1 MELDTLLAHLQDSG
15 IKLWAE
21 GETLRY
27 SAAKDSLSPEL
38 IKQLKLSK
46 AELLTHLR
54 ASGALAARHEVIPR
68 VPRERELPLSPDQES
83 PWFLDQMLDGNPCDH
98 LARAYHLSGSLN
110 IAALE
115 RGINAVIERHE
126 ILRTVFR
133 TTNGRAYQ
141 HVLEHQNLRIEE
153 RDLRDLEQDERETN
167 ARKIC
172 TEETER
178 TFHLGRWPLI
188 RCSALRLAAEEWV
201 LVLVMHHIISDG
213 QSFDLMFDELEQLY
227 EEFTGGA
234 KAQLPVPPIQYADF
248 ASWRRQMVESE
259 SIADQLA
266 YWQERFDDG
275 ATVLE
280 LPTDKP
286 RPAVQSPSG
295 AKRPLTIP
303 AALCEQLRRMG
314 RDERATLFMVLLA
327 AFNALLY
334 RYSGQAQ
341 IAVGTPVSM
350 RNRPELNAA
359 IGLVV
364 NTLVL
369 ATATSGDLSFR
380 ELLHRVRK
388 TVINGFAHSEVP
400 FERLVNL
407 VRPGRDLSHNPLFQV
422 MLQVSSLP
430 TLRIGNLITKPFDFA
445 TGNSQYDLSFH
456 LYETDRGLDGYIEYD
471 TDLFAADRIDRM
483 AGHFEILLQGALA
496 DPDCTLA
503 ELPLLTDN
511 ERQQQ
516 LVTWNDSTFSV
527 PEDTT
532 IHGLFEARVGLAP
545 DAVAVRD
552 GDLSLT
558 FSELNRRSNRLA
570 NHLIS
575 KGVGPGAI
583 VAVCATRSAAAL
595 AALLGI
601 LKSGNA
607 YLPLDPSNPSKRLEF
622 MLEDSDAALLI
633 IEEELLDLL
642 PAAQVPRILLDGDET
657 AAFSQS
663 DINPL
668 VQLPQTAPAYII
680 YTSGSTG
687 TPKGVIGLH
696 RGSINRFHWMWER
709 YPFEA
714 EEICAQ
720 KTTLAFVDHVWE
732 VFGPLLQGVPVS
744 VIRDEVVRDAAQ
756 FVECMRQQEVTRIV
770 LVPSMLRA
778 ILDFDPNLG
787 SRLPKLKICVCSGE
801 ALSVDVAERFLI
813 AAPGVKL
820 LNLYGSSEVA
830 ADVTAHEVR
839 TADIKT
845 GAIPIGRP
853 IFNTK
858 LYVLDSNRQPLP
870 VGIPGELYV
879 GGFQLADGYLNRP
892 KLTEAHF
899 ANNPFD
905 DSGNSL
911 LYRTGD
917 LVCYRADGI
926 LNYVG
931 RSDQQVKV
939 RGYRVEL
946 GEIEQL
952 LMQHPAVSEA
962 VVTAREDVPGDMRIA
977 AYYMSGQQTPVSS
990 MELRDFLRE
999 KLPAYMVPS
1008 SFVQVVKWP
1017 LTPSNK
1023 VDRRALAVP
1032 NREHYAGWAYREPE
1046 SGLERTIASVWREL
1060 LQIDKVGVDDNLF
1073 DLGGHSLLLLQL
1085 RDRLADL
1092 FDKELP
1098 LVEIFR
1104 YPTVRML
1111 ANYFSCEARD
1121 NLPTFSKVE
1130 ERTRNRKESF
1140 AKFKRAADLR
1150 KGAA

>member
-15 IKLWAE
+15 IRLWAE

-54 ASGALAARHEVIPR
+54 ASGPLDVRHDVIPR
-68 VPRERELPLSPDQES
+68 VPRRSELPLSPDQES

-98 LARAYHLSGSLN
+98 LARAYHLRGSLD

-115 RGINAVIERHE
+115 RCINAVIERHE

-141 HVLEHQNLRIEE
+141 HIFEHQNLRIEE
-153 RDLRDLEQDERETN
+153 TDLRDLEQGERETA

-172 TEETER
+172 RDETLR
-178 TFHLGRWPLI
+178 TFDLSLWPLI
-188 RCSALRLAAEEWV
+188 RCRALRLADEKWV
-201 LVLVMHHIISDG
+201 LVLVMHHIVSDG

-234 KAQLPVPPIQYADF
+234 KAQLPALPIQYADF
-248 ASWRRQMVESE
+248 ASWRRRMVESE

-266 YWQERFDDG
+266 YWQKQFDDS

-303 AALCEQLRRMG
+303 AALCEQLRRIG

-359 IGLVV
+359 LGLVV

-380 ELLHRVRK
+380 ELLRRVRK
-388 TVINGFAHSEVP
+388 SVINGFAHSEVP
-400 FERLVNL
+400 FEQLVNI

-422 MLQVSSLP
+422 MLQASSLP
-430 TLRIGNLITKPFDFA
+430 TLRLGDLVAKPFDFP

-456 LYETDRGLDGYIEYD
+456 LYESDMGLEGYIEYD
-471 TDLFAADRIDRM
+471 TDLFTADRIDRM
-483 AGHFEILLQGALA
+483 AGHFQILLQGAIA
-496 DPDCTLA
+496 DPDCALA
-503 ELPLLTDN
+503 ELPLLTDS
-511 ERQQQ
+511 ERHQQ

-532 IHGLFEARVGLAP
+532 IHGLFEARADLTP

-570 NHLIS
+570 HHLIS
-575 KGVGPGAI
+575 EGVGPGAI

-595 AALLGI
+595 AALFGV

-607 YLPLDPSNPSKRLEF
+607 YLPLDPSNPSIRLEF

-633 IEEELLDLL
+633 IEEKLLDLVS
-642 PAAQVPRILLDGDET
+642 AAQIPRILLDGDET

-663 DINPL
+663 EINPL
-668 VQLPQTAPAYII
+668 VQLPPNAPAYII

-709 YPFEA
+709 YPFET

-732 VFGPLLQGVPVS
+732 VFGPLLQGLPVS
-744 VIRDEVVRDAAQ
+744 VIRDEVVRDPAQ
-756 FVECMRQQEVTRIV
+756 FVEYICQQEVTRIV

-801 ALSVDVAERFLI
+801 ALSVDVAERFLV

-830 ADVTAHEVR
+830 ADVTAHEVS
-839 TADIKT
+839 AVDIET

-858 LYVLDSNRQPLP
+858 LYVLDSNHQPLP

-879 GGFQLADGYLNRP
+879 GGLPLANGYLNRP
-892 KLTEAHF
+892 ELNETRF
-899 ANNPFD
+899 INNPLD

-917 LVCYRADGI
+917 LVCYRSDGI
-926 LNYVG
+926 LNYIG
-931 RSDQQVKV
+931 RSDQQIKV
-939 RGYRVEL
+939 RGYRIEL

-962 VVTAREDVPGDMRIA
+962 VVTAREDVPGDKRIT
-977 AYYMSGQQTPVSS
+977 AYYISTQQTLANTAS
-990 MELRDFLRE
+990 LGNFLKD

-1008 SFVQVVKWP
+1008 SFVRVAAWP
-1017 LTPSNK
+1017 LTPNNK
-1023 VDRRALAVP
+1023 VDRRALTAP
-1032 NREHYAGWAYREPE
+1032 EREHYSDQGYAEPKGQPE
-1046 SGLERTIASVWREL
+1046 KVIASIWQDL
-1060 LQIDKVGVDDNLF
+1060 LQIDIVGVDDNFF
-1073 DLGGHSLLLLQL
+1073 DLGGHSLLLVKLQS
-1085 RDRLADL
+1085 RLTST
-1092 FDKELP
+1092 FKKELP
-1098 LVEIFR
+1098 LIEIFR
-1104 YPTVRML
+1104 YPTIRML
-1111 ANYFSCEARD
+1111 AGYYSVLTENDPPVFSQ
-1121 NLPTFSKVE
+1121 VE
-1130 ERTRNRKESF
+1130 
-1140 AKFKRAADLR
+1140 KRARSQKQSLARFKHAAALR
-1150 KGAA
+1150 KGSV

>member
-1 MELDTLLAHLQDSG
+1 
-15 IKLWAE
+15 
-21 GETLRY
+21 
-27 SAAKDSLSPEL
+27 
-38 IKQLKLSK
+38 
-46 AELLTHLR
+46 
-54 ASGALAARHEVIPR
+54 
-68 VPRERELPLSPDQES
+68 
-83 PWFLDQMLDGNPCDH
+83 
-98 LARAYHLSGSLN
+98 
-110 IAALE
+110 
-115 RGINAVIERHE
+115 
-126 ILRTVFR
+126 
-133 TTNGRAYQ
+133 
-141 HVLEHQNLRIEE
+141 
-153 RDLRDLEQDERETN
+153 
-167 ARKIC
+167 
-172 TEETER
+172 
-178 TFHLGRWPLI
+178 
-188 RCSALRLAAEEWV
+188 
-201 LVLVMHHIISDG
+201 
-213 QSFDLMFDELEQLY
+213 
-227 EEFTGGA
+227 
-234 KAQLPVPPIQYADF
+234 
-248 ASWRRQMVESE
+248 
-259 SIADQLA
+259 
-266 YWQERFDDG
+266 
-275 ATVLE
+275 
-280 LPTDKP
+280 
-286 RPAVQSPSG
+286 
-295 AKRPLTIP
+295 
-303 AALCEQLRRMG
+303 
-314 RDERATLFMVLLA
+314 
-327 AFNALLY
+327 
-334 RYSGQAQ
+334 
-341 IAVGTPVSM
+341 
-350 RNRPELNAA
+350 
-359 IGLVV
+359 
-364 NTLVL
+364 
-369 ATATSGDLSFR
+369 
-380 ELLHRVRK
+380 
-388 TVINGFAHSEVP
+388 
-400 FERLVNL
+400 
-407 VRPGRDLSHNPLFQV
+407 

-430 TLRIGNLITKPFDFA
+430 TLRIGDLITKPFDFA

-503 ELPLLTDN
+503 ELPLLTDS

-527 PEDTT
+527 PENTT
-532 IHGLFEARVGLAP
+532 IHGLFEARVGIAP

-756 FVECMRQQEVTRIV
+756 FVECMRQQEITRIV

-787 SRLPKLKICVCSGE
+787 SRLPKLKICICSGE

-917 LVCYRADGI
+917 IVCYRADGN
-926 LNYVG
+926 LNFVG
-931 RSDQQVKV
+931 RSDQQVKL

-1130 ERTRNRKESF
+1130 ERARNRKESF

-1150 KGAA
+1150 KGTA

>member
-15 IKLWAE
+15 IRLWAE

-38 IKQLKLSK
+38 IKQLRLSK

-54 ASGALAARHEVIPR
+54 ASGPLGVRHEVIPR
-68 VPRERELPLSPDQES
+68 LPRKRELPLSPDQES

-98 LARAYHLSGSLN
+98 LARAYHLSGPLD

-141 HVLEHQNLRIEE
+141 HILEHQNLRIEE
-153 RDLRDLEQDERETN
+153 FDLRDLEQNERENT

-172 TEETER
+172 KEEALR
-178 TFHLGRWPLI
+178 TFDLGLWPLI
-188 RCSALRLAAEEWV
+188 RCRALRLANGNWV

-234 KAQLPVPPIQYADF
+234 KAQLPALPIQYADF
-248 ASWRRQMVESE
+248 ASWRRQTVESE
-259 SIADQLA
+259 SIAEQLA
-266 YWQERFDDG
+266 YWRERFDGG

-303 AALCEQLRRMG
+303 AALCEQLRQIG
-314 RDERATLFMVLLA
+314 GDERATLFMVLLA

-350 RNRPELNAA
+350 RNRPELTAA

-369 ATATSGDLSFR
+369 AASTSGDLSFR
-380 ELLHRVRK
+380 ELLRRVRK
-388 TVINGFAHSEVP
+388 AVIEGFANSEVP
-400 FERLVNL
+400 FERLVNV

-430 TLRIGNLITKPFDFA
+430 TLRLRDLVAKPFDFP

-456 LYETDRGLDGYIEYD
+456 LYESDMGLDGYIEYN
-471 TDLFAADRIDRM
+471 TDLFTAERIDRM
-483 AGHFEILLQGALA
+483 AGHFEILLQGAIA
-496 DPDCTLA
+496 DPDSVLA
-503 ELPLLTDN
+503 EMPLLSDN

-516 LVTWNDSTFSV
+516 LITWNDSTFGL
-527 PEDTT
+527 PENET
-532 IHGLFEARVGLAP
+532 IHGLFEARVGLTP
-545 DAVAVRD
+545 DAVAVLD

-558 FSELNRRSNRLA
+558 LSELNRLSNQLA
-570 NHLIS
+570 NELIG
-575 KGVGPGAI
+575 KGIGPGAI
-583 VAVCATRSAAAL
+583 VAVCATRSATAL
-595 AALLGI
+595 ATLLGI

-607 YLPLDPSNPSKRLEF
+607 YLPLDPSNPAKRLEF
-622 MLEDSDAALLI
+622 MLEDSGAALLV
-633 IEEELLDLL
+633 IEEKFLDLL
-642 PAAQVPRILLDGDET
+642 PAPQMPKILLDGDKI
-657 AAFSQS
+657 AASSQS
-663 DINPL
+663 DINPS
-668 VQLPQTAPAYII
+668 VQLPPTAPAYII

-696 RGSINRFHWMWER
+696 RGSINRFRWMWKK

-714 EEICAQ
+714 EEICVQ

-744 VIRDEVVRDAAQ
+744 VIRDKVVRDPAK
-756 FVECMRQQEVTRIV
+756 FIEYMRQQEVTRIV

-778 ILDFDPNLG
+778 ILDFDPKLG

-801 ALSVDVAERFLI
+801 ALSVDVAERFI
-813 AAPGVKL
+813 AAAPGVKL

-839 TADIKT
+839 TVDINS

-853 IFNTK
+853 VFNTE
-858 LYVLDSNRQPLP
+858 LYVLDSNRQPVP
-870 VGIPGELYV
+870 VGIPGELHV
-879 GGFQLADGYLNRP
+879 GGIQLADGYLNRP
-892 KLTEAHF
+892 ELTEVHF
-899 ANNPFD
+899 VDNPFD

-917 LVCYRADGI
+917 LVCYRADGV

-931 RSDQQVKV
+931 RRDQQVKS
-939 RGYRVEL
+939 RGYRIEL

-952 LMQHPAVSEA
+952 LMQHAAVREA
-962 VVTAREDVPGDMRIA
+962 VVTAREDVPGDIRIA
-977 AYYMSGQQTPVSS
+977 AYYMSEQQPPIST
-990 MELRDFLRE
+990 MELRDFLRD
-999 KLPAYMVPS
+999 KLPGYMVPS
-1008 SFVQVVKWP
+1008 SFVQVVEWP
-1017 LTPSNK
+1017 LTSSNK
-1023 VDRRALAVP
+1023 VDRRALALP
-1032 NREHYAGWAYREPE
+1032 NREHYADWAYREPE
-1046 SGLERTIASVWREL
+1046 SGLERTIVTVWREL
-1060 LQIDKVGVDDNLF
+1060 LQIDKVGVDDNFF

-1085 RDRLADL
+1085 RDRLGDL
-1092 FDKELP
+1092 FNKELP

-1104 YPTVRML
+1104 YPTVRLL
-1111 ANYFSCEARD
+1111 ANYFSSEAHD
-1121 NLPTFSKVE
+1121 NLPVFSEVE
-1130 ERTRNRKESF
+1130 KRTENRKQSF
-1140 AKFKRAADLR
+1140 AKFRRAAALR
-1150 KGAA
+1150 KGTA

>member
-1 MELDTLLAHLQDSG
+1 MELDTLLVQLHDSG

-27 SAAKDSLSPEL
+27 SAAKDSLTPEL

-54 ASGALAARHEVIPR
+54 ASGPLGARHEVIPR

-83 PWFLDQMLDGNPCDH
+83 PWFLDQMLDGNPCDY
-98 LARAYHLSGSLN
+98 LARAYHLNGSLD

-133 TTNGRAYQ
+133 TTNGQAYQ
-141 HVLEHQNLRIEE
+141 HILEHQNLRIEE
-153 RDLRDLEQDERETN
+153 RDLRDLDPDEREVT

-172 TEETER
+172 TEETAR
-178 TFHLGRWPLI
+178 AFHLGRWPLI
-188 RCSALRLAAEEWV
+188 RCRVLRLADEEWV

-227 EEFTGGA
+227 EEFTGGV
-234 KAQLPVPPIQYADF
+234 KAQLPALPIQYADF
-248 ASWRRQMVESE
+248 ASWRWQMVKSG
-259 SIADQLA
+259 SIDDQLA
-266 YWQERFDDG
+266 YWQERFNDG

-295 AKRPLTIP
+295 AKRPLAIP
-303 AALCEQLRRMG
+303 AELCEQLRRIG

-327 AFNALLY
+327 AFNVLLY
-334 RYSGQAQ
+334 RYSGQTQ

-369 ATATSGDLSFR
+369 TTSTSGDLSFR
-380 ELLHRVRK
+380 ELLRHVRK
-388 TVINGFAHSEVP
+388 AVINGFAHPEVP

-422 MLQVSSLP
+422 MLQISSLP
-430 TLRIGNLITKPFDFA
+430 TLRIGGLTARPYDFA

-456 LYETDRGLDGYIEYD
+456 LYETDGGLDGYIEYD

-483 AGHFEILLQGALA
+483 AGHFEVLLRGAIA
-496 DPDCTLA
+496 DPDCALA
-503 ELPLLTDN
+503 EMSLLTDS
-511 ERQQQ
+511 EREQQ
-516 LVTWNDSTFSV
+516 LVTWNNSTFSI
-527 PEDTT
+527 PENET
-532 IHGLFEARVGLAP
+532 IHGLFEARVGLTP
-545 DAVAVRD
+545 DAIAVRD
-552 GDLSLT
+552 GDLSLS

-583 VAVCATRSAAAL
+583 VAVCATRSAGAL
-595 AALLGI
+595 AVLLGI

-622 MLEDSDAALLI
+622 MLEDSAAALLVV
-633 IEEELLDLL
+633 EEKLIDLF
-642 PAAQVPRILLDGDET
+642 PAAQIPRILLDGDET
-657 AAFSQS
+657 EPPSQS

-668 VQLPQTAPAYII
+668 VQLPPTAPAYII

-696 RGSINRFHWMWER
+696 RGSINRFRWMWEK

-714 EEICAQ
+714 EEICVQ
-720 KTTLAFVDHVWE
+720 KTTLGFVDHVWE

-744 VIRDEVVRDAAQ
+744 VMRDEVVREPAK
-756 FVECMRQQEVTRIV
+756 FIECMQQQKVTRVV
-770 LVPSMLRA
+770 LVPSILRA
-778 ILDFDPNLG
+778 ILDFDSNLG
-787 SRLPKLKICVCSGE
+787 SRLPRLKICICSGE
-801 ALSVDVAERFLI
+801 ALSIDVAERFLI

-830 ADVTAHEVR
+830 ADVTAHEVH
-839 TADIKT
+839 AVDIKT
-845 GAIPIGRP
+845 GVIPIGRP

-879 GGFQLADGYLNRP
+879 GGFPLADGYLNRP
-892 KLTEAHF
+892 KLTGTSF
-899 ANNPFD
+899 INNPFD
-905 DSGNSL
+905 GSGDSL

-931 RSDQQVKV
+931 RSDQQIKL
-939 RGYRVEL
+939 RGYRIEL

-952 LMQHPAVSEA
+952 LMQHPAVRET
-962 VVTAREDVPGDMRIA
+962 VVMAREDVPGDMRIA
-977 AYYMSGQQTPVSS
+977 AYYMSGQQAPISS
-990 MELRDFLRE
+990 MTLRNFLRE

-1008 SFVQVVKWP
+1008 SFVQVAEWP

-1023 VDRRALAVP
+1023 LDRRALAVP
-1032 NREHYAGWAYREPE
+1032 NRKHYADWAYSEPE
-1046 SGLERTIASVWREL
+1046 SGLERTIASIWQEL
-1060 LQIDKVGVDDNLF
+1060 LQIDTVGVDDNLF

-1092 FDKELP
+1092 FNKELP
-1098 LVEIFR
+1098 LIEIFR

-1111 ANYFSCEARD
+1111 ARYFSGGAHD

-1130 ERTRNRKESF
+1130 ERTRNRKESL
-1140 AKFKRAADLR
+1140 AKFKRAASLR

>member
-1 MELDTLLAHLQDSG
+1 
-15 IKLWAE
+15 
-21 GETLRY
+21 
-27 SAAKDSLSPEL
+27 
-38 IKQLKLSK
+38 LKLSK

-153 RDLRDLEQDERETN
+153 RDLRDIEQDERETN

-172 TEETER
+172 TEETQR

-430 TLRIGNLITKPFDFA
+430 TLRIGDLITKPFDFA

-503 ELPLLTDN
+503 ELPLLTDS

-527 PEDTT
+527 PENTT
-532 IHGLFEARVGLAP
+532 IHGLFEARVGIAP

-756 FVECMRQQEVTRIV
+756 FVECMRQQEITRIV

-787 SRLPKLKICVCSGE
+787 SRLPKLKICICSGE

-1130 ERTRNRKESF
+1130 ERARNRKESF

-1150 KGAA
+1150 KGTA